1 MTNAEKIRQ
10 MTDEQMGRFLWI
22 WKINSITG
30 FLENGGQ
37 GGMNAKEIEKW
48 LNQSEDTFVCL
59 ETHVD
64 SNDWI
69 FDQDF
74 NIKAVSDDD

>member
-10 MTDEQMGRFLWI
+10 MTDEQMGRFLWM

-37 GGMNAKEIEKW
+37 GGMNAIEIEKW

-59 ETHVD
+59 ETYVD

-74 NIKAVSDDD
+74 NTKVVSDED